1 MPESLKVI
9 IPHSHNWTTLG
20 TGGGIETFLK
30 MLIEGAEKSGLA
42 LTLICAGPREL
53 IHRSVHFLP
62 IMPKADS
69 EVAFVRQVE
78 KSLRRNGLVFPREAV
93 VLANAEHYAWAF
105 RRTPNPVVLM
115 SHGAVSETL
124 RLRHGPLFVKLFQR
138 FIERQAVSRARRIIA
153 INRRVAR
160 YYLEKYPW
168 LDAHKVVE
176 IDIGVNLREFE
187 NRPRLD
193 PFDSYP
199 LSRGRDTV
207 LFVGRLFPEKNVQL
221 FLQACDEL
229 VRIRPSLQAI
239 VIGAGPD
246 ASRVRE
252 WAKTRPWIRWLERIP
267 HDDVLDLMSVS
278 KALAVTSTYEGLPT
292 VMLEAIASGL
302 PVVSTNVGRAPELLR
317 PPIGRIVAAS
327 PKAFVDALADVLTWN
342 KDEVLKA
349 LELVRPLINF
359 ENTIRSIASILR
371 EVQRA
376 QRTEVG

>member
-1 MPESLKVI
+1 
-9 IPHSHNWTTLG
+9 
-20 TGGGIETFLK
+20 
-30 MLIEGAEKSGLA
+30 
-42 LTLICAGPREL
+42 
-53 IHRSVHFLP
+53 
-62 IMPKADS
+62 
-69 EVAFVRQVE
+69 
-78 KSLRRNGLVFPREAV
+78 
-93 VLANAEHYAWAF
+93 
-105 RRTPNPVVLM
+105 
-115 SHGAVSETL
+115 
-124 RLRHGPLFVKLFQR
+124 
-138 FIERQAVSRARRIIA
+138 
-153 INRRVAR
+153 VAR

-168 LDAHKVVE
+168 LDARKVVE
-176 IDIGVNLREFE
+176 IDIGVNLRDFE
-187 NRPRLD
+187 NRPRLN
-193 PFDSYP
+193 PFDSYS

-207 LFVGRLFPEKNVQL
+207 LFVGRLSPEKNVQL

-267 HDDVLDLMSVS
+267 RDDVLDLMSVS

-302 PVVSTNVGRAPELLR
+302 PVVSTNVGRALELLR

-327 PKAFVDALADVLTWN
+327 PKAFVDALADVLSWN

-371 EVQRA
+371 EVQGA